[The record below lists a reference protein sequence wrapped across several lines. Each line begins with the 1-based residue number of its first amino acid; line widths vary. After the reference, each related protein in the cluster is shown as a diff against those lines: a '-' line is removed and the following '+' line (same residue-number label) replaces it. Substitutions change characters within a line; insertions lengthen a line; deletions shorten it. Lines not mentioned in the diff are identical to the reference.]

1 MADGPVAA
9 PFMRLSSKLRDDLYE
24 EVRHDKTWHQR
35 LTWSRGEWTPGSLT
49 SLASR
54 FERSLRWNKVKP
66 EKENFDSPRPTI
78 QSQSICR
85 EHLTGTAPEF
95 LSEETLRILTEAV
108 GSAQIKEAV
117 IDMECWERTFLN
129 SEGCSVTT
137 QGKWFDF
144 YASYNTG
151 AALVRWRDGT
161 STQEEVSRL
170 ARPPLPILGRG
181 VTWSEPRT
189 IDTVRYDLVLL
200 SPTASSVV
208 IHELIGHG
216 CEHFREKIVGLR
228 VGPEEL
234 RVVAFPK
241 NGSGFDDEGTPSE
254 EIVLVENGIVRHAV
268 RDRAT
273 GGMAPFSG
281 LTKVASH
288 GVKPG
293 SRCTHLKAEGESS
306 QEGVTGV
313 PAERTVWIEHF
324 SAANYHSGRAFF
336 RSGLA
341 WVGSREELLYPLMPF
356 TMSIDIY
363 ELASLLWHLDGQ
375 TERARSGLCNK
386 DGEFLPTFNFA
397 PKIALRPV
405 VSIRP

>member
-1 MADGPVAA
+1 MEQSQARKG
-9 PFMRLSSKLRDDLYE
+9 KLRFSTTN
-24 EVRHDKTWHQR
+24 H
-35 LTWSRGEWTPGSLT
+35 
-49 SLASR
+49 
-54 FERSLRWNKVKP
+54 
-66 EKENFDSPRPTI
+66 
-78 QSQSICR
+78 
-85 EHLTGTAPEF
+85 
-95 LSEETLRILTEAV
+95 
-108 GSAQIKEAV
+108 
-117 IDMECWERTFLN
+117 
-129 SEGCSVTT
+129 SVTIDLPGT
-137 QGKWFDF
+137 LDRNGTRVPERGDAQNSNGSGWVGADQRSGYRYGVLGENLPQLRGLFSHNSREWFDF

-288 GVKPG
+288 GVNLAQDVRI
-293 SRCTHLKAEGESS
+293 SRRKGNRHRK
-306 QEGVTGV
+306 
-313 PAERTVWIEHF
+313 
-324 SAANYHSGRAFF
+324 
-336 RSGLA
+336 
-341 WVGSREELLYPLMPF
+341 ELPEYPPNAPF
-356 TMSIDIY
+356 
-363 ELASLLWHLDGQ
+363 G
-375 TERARSGLCNK
+375 
-386 DGEFLPTFNFA
+386 
-397 PKIALRPV
+397 
-405 VSIRP
+405 